1 MICLVTS
8 SLNRC
13 HCGKLQCFFENGTP
27 FFKRTSYVYE
37 IESILY
43 RKKKKKFQITIL
55 WNIWWDERMDMNL
68 YDWIQ
73 PKSLVVK
80 VSQKLLCCIFKAPIW
95 TYKCYSDKMAYYFCT
110 QYFYLLKE
118 KKNKCTQYQHAKQ
131 TSVLMYMLWSHCT
144 KLLAG
149 WAQ

>member
-43 RKKKKKFQITIL
+43 RKKKKKFKLQSFEIS
-55 WNIWWDERMDMNL
+55 DGMKE
-68 YDWIQ
+68 WI
-73 PKSLVVK
+73 
-80 VSQKLLCCIFKAPIW
+80 
-95 TYKCYSDKMAYYFCT
+95 
-110 QYFYLLKE
+110 
-118 KKNKCTQYQHAKQ
+118 
-131 TSVLMYMLWSHCT
+131 
-144 KLLAG
+144 
-149 WAQ
+149 